1 MLVQLAAESVETK
14 DQAHIQQGKE
24 GEFEAVLTKYLGQ
37 AKNTPEPKGEEELEA
52 EPQENRAKKEASPW
66 FSLASVFVPIN
77 GQNSQAGTLEAETSV
92 QVQEV
97 KPARI
102 TVQVQPR
109 AVKGLSAEKE
119 NSALAEEVE
128 LPLQTVPRPP
138 EHRTRLETGPRAE
151 IATETE
157 TLPVQLPSAQEQQA
171 QVAELMP
178 RETAPEMLRP
188 GTMQQTQTVEAQM
201 PDAEE
206 SAPALSPSQDLP
218 SISEQVT
225 VLTAP
230 ETPDAE
236 VRPAARQAEGELKRP
251 ETEPIDSAAVS
262 AVQALPEESEAF
274 EMVMRDPV
282 IPVRTGV
289 VTPDREEARTALRS
303 RQAAETKHTQE
314 LAAVQHTSARGEGQE
329 ASLPETAP
337 TIGDGPVKQDIQPPK
352 PQQTGAQEAFAKHLE
367 GLTGEI
373 SKEAPRQMGSGE
385 VELRQPVEV
394 SEEEIP
400 LPETEEHVP
409 EAPIQ
414 VRASREQRLEVQGER
429 LTAEPRL
436 NQRDTKE
443 RPVQGQ
449 TEAVP
454 SPDVGAFE
462 SAAELAEA
470 ESPVRKILD
479 FADRENL
486 FPKLVQTMETIVQEE
501 RTEVRIQLKPDH
513 LGELKIKLSMERGI
527 MVAEFIVENQAV
539 REVIASQLPQLQTAL
554 QDHGTQ
560 VADLSVSIGF
570 GEARPDEQGQPNQR
584 QSGRQTQRRL
594 DRMTAAN
601 SEKAY
606 SGRSIWNQVDVRA

>member
-1 MLVQLAAESVETK
+1 MMLVQLAAESVETK

-157 TLPVQLPSAQEQQA
+157 TLPVQL
-171 QVAELMP
+171 
-178 RETAPEMLRP
+178 RP
-188 GTMQQTQTVEAQM
+188 GKMQQTQTVEAQM

-414 VRASREQRLEVQGER
+414 VRASREQRLEVQGKGSR
-429 LTAEPRL
+429 HQGLT
-436 NQRDTKE
+436 
-443 RPVQGQ
+443 
-449 TEAVP
+449 
-454 SPDVGAFE
+454 
-462 SAAELAEA
+462 
-470 ESPVRKILD
+470 
-479 FADRENL
+479 
-486 FPKLVQTMETIVQEE
+486 
-501 RTEVRIQLKPDH
+501 
-513 LGELKIKLSMERGI
+513 
-527 MVAEFIVENQAV
+527 
-539 REVIASQLPQLQTAL
+539 
-554 QDHGTQ
+554 
-560 VADLSVSIGF
+560 
-570 GEARPDEQGQPNQR
+570 
-584 QSGRQTQRRL
+584 
-594 DRMTAAN
+594 
-601 SEKAY
+601 
-606 SGRSIWNQVDVRA
+606 

>member
-1 MLVQLAAESVETK
+1 MMLVQLAAESVETK

-157 TLPVQLPSAQEQQA
+157 TLPVQL
-171 QVAELMP
+171 
-178 RETAPEMLRP
+178 RP

-303 RQAAETKHTQE
+303 RQAAETKHKQE

-385 VELRQPVEV
+385 DELRQPVEV

-436 NQRDTKE
+436 NLRDTKE

-527 MVAEFIVENQAV
+527 MMAEFVVENQAV

-554 QDHGTQ
+554 QNHGTQ

>member
-1 MLVQLAAESVETK
+1 MMLVQLAAESVETK

-37 AKNTPEPKGEEELEA
+37 AKCTPEPKGEEELEA

-157 TLPVQLPSAQEQQA
+157 TLPVQ
-171 QVAELMP
+171 
-178 RETAPEMLRP
+178 LRP

-436 NQRDTKE
+436 NLRDTKE

-527 MVAEFIVENQAV
+527 MMAEFVVENQAV

-554 QDHGTQ
+554 QNHGTQ

>member
-157 TLPVQLPSAQEQQA
+157 TLPVQ
-171 QVAELMP
+171 
-178 RETAPEMLRP
+178 LRP

-436 NQRDTKE
+436 NLRDTKE

>member
-1 MLVQLAAESVETK
+1 MMLVQLAAESVETK

-37 AKNTPEPKGEEELEA
+37 AQKTPEPKGEEELEA

-157 TLPVQLPSAQEQQA
+157 TLPVQ
-171 QVAELMP
+171 
-178 RETAPEMLRP
+178 LRP

-436 NQRDTKE
+436 NLRDTKE

-527 MVAEFIVENQAV
+527 MMAEFVVENQAV

-554 QDHGTQ
+554 QNHGTQ

>member
-1 MLVQLAAESVETK
+1 MMLVQLAAESVETK

-77 GQNSQAGTLEAETSV
+77 GQNSQAGTLKAETSV

-157 TLPVQLPSAQEQQA
+157 TLPVQ
-171 QVAELMP
+171 
-178 RETAPEMLRP
+178 LRP

-436 NQRDTKE
+436 NLRDTKE

-527 MVAEFIVENQAV
+527 MMAEFVVENQAV

>member
-1 MLVQLAAESVETK
+1 MMLVQLAAESVETK

-157 TLPVQLPSAQEQQA
+157 TLPVQL
-171 QVAELMP
+171 
-178 RETAPEMLRP
+178 RP

-236 VRPAARQAEGELKRP
+236 VRPAARQAEGELKRS

-436 NQRDTKE
+436 NLRDTKE

-527 MVAEFIVENQAV
+527 MMAEFVVENQAV

-554 QDHGTQ
+554 QNHGTQ

>member
-1 MLVQLAAESVETK
+1 MMLVQLAAESVETK

-77 GQNSQAGTLEAETSV
+77 GQNSQAGTLKAETSV

-157 TLPVQLPSAQEQQA
+157 TLPVQ
-171 QVAELMP
+171 
-178 RETAPEMLRP
+178 LRP

-436 NQRDTKE
+436 NLRDTKE

>member
-1 MLVQLAAESVETK
+1 MMLVQLAAESVETK

-157 TLPVQLPSAQEQQA
+157 TLPVQ
-171 QVAELMP
+171 
-178 RETAPEMLRP
+178 LRP

-436 NQRDTKE
+436 NLRDTKE

>member
-1 MLVQLAAESVETK
+1 MMLVHLAAESVETK

-157 TLPVQLPSAQEQQA
+157 TLPVQL
-171 QVAELMP
+171 
-178 RETAPEMLRP
+178 RP

-303 RQAAETKHTQE
+303 RRKKQARRSWRSSTLLGEGRSK
-314 LAAVQHTSARGEGQE
+314 SARNC
-329 ASLPETAP
+329 P
-337 TIGDGPVKQDIQPPK
+337 TIGMGLSNRTSTPAAADRCARGICQAP
-352 PQQTGAQEAFAKHLE
+352 E
-367 GLTGEI
+367 GLTGRF
-373 SKEAPRQMGSGE
+373 PRKH
-385 VELRQPVEV
+385 PDKW
-394 SEEEIP
+394 
-400 LPETEEHVP
+400 VP
-409 EAPIQ
+409 E
-414 VRASREQRLEVQGER
+414 RL
-429 LTAEPRL
+429 
-436 NQRDTKE
+436 
-443 RPVQGQ
+443 
-449 TEAVP
+449 
-454 SPDVGAFE
+454 S
-462 SAAELAEA
+462 
-470 ESPVRKILD
+470 
-479 FADRENL
+479 
-486 FPKLVQTMETIVQEE
+486 
-501 RTEVRIQLKPDH
+501 
-513 LGELKIKLSMERGI
+513 
-527 MVAEFIVENQAV
+527 
-539 REVIASQLPQLQTAL
+539 
-554 QDHGTQ
+554 
-560 VADLSVSIGF
+560 SVS
-570 GEARPDEQGQPNQR
+570 
-584 QSGRQTQRRL
+584 L
-594 DRMTAAN
+594 
-601 SEKAY
+601 
-606 SGRSIWNQVDVRA
+606 

>member
-1 MLVQLAAESVETK
+1 MMLVQLAAESVETK

-157 TLPVQLPSAQEQQA
+157 TLPVQL
-171 QVAELMP
+171 
-178 RETAPEMLRP
+178 RP

-262 AVQALPEESEAF
+262 AVQALPEESEAS
-274 EMVMRDPV
+274 EMVMRDISQREPA

-337 TIGDGPVKQDIQPPK
+337 TIGDGLVKQDIQPPK

-436 NQRDTKE
+436 NLRDTKE

-527 MVAEFIVENQAV
+527 MMAEFVVENQAV

-554 QDHGTQ
+554 QNHGTQ